1 MRVMIPTVVARSLR
15 PVLRTV
21 SRRGSTKMPDPYRE
35 SYSLL
40 RDPVPVGGFFLVAA
54 PLAWIDCYEMYLLIY
69 FLDMFRLISS
79 GVRNLLNSS
88 RARLALSNHR
98 FSCLAE
104 PPSKPNERH
113 SGPMYT
119 VTREASSKRFSKE
132 ACYAFA
138 LGFGILGSVLA
149 LNGFIYYWDN
159 RYADPGA
166 HPIYEKFA
174 PSPVDNETPKLSEE
188 STMPNPKTPTYK
200 LPLHVKHVIIG
211 AGATGMSAA
220 RAIRS
225 ADPLAKILLVAGDST
240 CGEDLIE
247 VVGEDG
253 EIMAYPP
260 PYVRPVLSGGL
271 WWRSP
276 ERRKVMLNPGGDIR
290 THSWFFYEPLS
301 FFIDPEALGETQEG
315 GICLLRGNP
324 VVSLNPER
332 HSVTLADGQ
341 EVKFDCCL
349 LATGVQPITV
359 PELQHCS
366 VSGTDLVSNKRIT
379 YFRNIA
385 DYKYLQSVSDKLH
398 KNGGRIAVFGSGA
411 LACELAS
418 SLLENRRLSE
428 GEKASENSS
437 SNDSSDFHIHHFL
450 SIDVVHPMSE
460 ILPPILAQS
469 LANYEIE
476 GGIHLEANQS
486 VVRASLI
493 DPSNPNESKIRL
505 SISKREENGTITHD
519 HELIVDHVV
528 CALGNTPRV
537 DLAASAG
544 LEVDPRN
551 GGFLVNSE
559 MESRQDIYA
568 AGSVASF
575 WDANLESRRRVD
587 HISVSEDTGELAGL
601 NMARSANYNN
611 SEVKEKLQEVMIT
624 DNYDPLPFAR
634 KYQSDIWFNI
644 SKDARF
650 DSVGLIDSVNLLTRT
665 VFLKESTHSALVF
678 YLHPNSH
685 RLMGVLLWNLK
696 DEFFTDND
704 YAAPGRLNLA
714 RKMLSDHLV
723 LSDDSSIIECAKQFD
738 LPGEIAES
746 YAELKTLIEL
756 KREEELVKE
765 LEDGQA
771 TSSASTIEEPTV
783 VSSTTTYGADDVPK
797 VAIPVTKTPEEKV
810 VVDAKSVL

>member
-1 MRVMIPTVVARSLR
+1 MFNSL
-15 PVLRTV
+15 
-21 SRRGSTKMPDPYRE
+21 SN
-35 SYSLL
+35 
-40 RDPVPVGGFFLVAA
+40 
-54 PLAWIDCYEMYLLIY
+54 
-69 FLDMFRLISS
+69 

-88 RARLALSNHR
+88 RTRLALSNPR
-98 FSCLAE
+98 FSCLAQLT
-104 PPSKPNERH
+104 SKPNERH
-113 SGPMYT
+113 SGPMFT
-119 VTREASSKRFSKE
+119 ITRGASSKRFSKE
-132 ACYAFA
+132 AYYAFA
-138 LGFGILGSVLA
+138 LGFGILGSALA
-149 LNGFIYYWDN
+149 LNGYFYYLDN

-166 HPIYEKFA
+166 HPIYEKRPTKPVQEPNLT
-174 PSPVDNETPKLSEE
+174 PSPVENETTKSSEE
-188 STMPNPKTPTYK
+188 PPTPHPKTPTYK
-200 LPLHVKHVIIG
+200 LPVHVKHVIIG

-225 ADPLAKILLVAGDST
+225 ADPLAKILLIAGDST

-247 VVGEDG
+247 VIGEDG
-253 EIMAYPP
+253 EITAYPP

-301 FFIDPEALGETQEG
+301 FFIEPEALEETQEG

-359 PELQHCS
+359 PELQRCS
-366 VSGTDLVSNKRIT
+366 VSGIDLVSNKRIT

-385 DYKYLQSVSDKLH
+385 DYKYLQTVSDKLH
-398 KNGGRIAVFGSGA
+398 KNGGRIAVLGSGA
-411 LACELAS
+411 LSCEIAA
-418 SLLENRRLSE
+418 SLLEDRRLSE
-428 GEKASENSS
+428 EEKASENSS
-437 SNDSSDFHIHHFL
+437 SHDSSDFHIHHFL
-450 SIDVVHPMSE
+450 SLDVVHPMSE
-460 ILPPILAQS
+460 ILPPVLAQG

-486 VVRASLI
+486 VVRASLL
-493 DPSNPNESKIRL
+493 DPSNPDESKIRL
-505 SISKREENGTITHD
+505 SISKRDENGMVTHD

-528 CALGNTPRV
+528 CALGNIPRV
-537 DLAASAG
+537 DLAFSAG

-611 SEVKEKLQEVMIT
+611 SEAKEKLQEVMIT
-624 DNYDPLPFAR
+624 DDYDPLPFAR
-634 KYQSDIWFNI
+634 KYQSDIWFNV
-644 SKDARF
+644 SKDARY
-650 DSVGLIDSVNLLTRT
+650 DSDSTR
-665 VFLKESTHSALVF
+665 SALVF

-696 DEFFTDND
+696 DEFFADND

-746 YAELKTLIEL
+746 YAELKTLIEM
-756 KREEELVKE
+756 KREEELAKE
-765 LEDGQA
+765 LEDGKA
-771 TSSASTIEEPTV
+771 TSSTSTIEEPTV
-783 VSSTTTYGADDVPK
+783 VSTTTTYSANDESK
-797 VAIPVTKTPEEKV
+797 VASPVTKTPEEKV
-810 VVDAKSVL
+810 VVDDKSVL